1 MSQARW
7 DAERGRARPREKAR
21 AWAPA
26 EVGMCTCVVGNARV
40 LKIRTGTYLK
50 LVEKTRPRSKK
61 RISRSLRPHI
71 ALGCQPDH
79 STRVLQE
86 GEL

>member
-1 MSQARW
+1 MPNEDGRGPARRP
-7 DAERGRARPREKAR
+7 ALERLL
-21 AWAPA
+21 
-26 EVGMCTCVVGNARV
+26 VSVCTRCVIGNVRV

-71 ALGCQPDH
+71 ALGCPPDH
-79 STRVLQE
+79 STRVLRE